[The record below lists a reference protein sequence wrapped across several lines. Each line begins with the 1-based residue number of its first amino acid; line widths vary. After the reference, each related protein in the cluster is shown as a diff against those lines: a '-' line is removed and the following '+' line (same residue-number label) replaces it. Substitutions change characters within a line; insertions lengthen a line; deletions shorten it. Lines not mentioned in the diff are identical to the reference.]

1 MIDKQFIDRYL
12 TEIKLSI
19 RDGKYRIERGAKR
32 KDNDDLFYYYV
43 IDEQKVQ
50 DILLSLDANDFSE
63 KLHNKHPGYEYEL
76 LYVFGKEIELLERF
90 GNKKVRIPLYIK
102 INKLLTGFVI
112 VISFHKQNYPI
123 KYYFK

>member
-19 RDGKYRIERGAKR
+19 RDGKYRIERGEKR

-43 IDEQKVQ
+43 IDEQKVR

>member
-43 IDEQKVQ
+43 IDEQKVRY
-50 DILLSLDANDFSE
+50 ILLSLDANDFSE

-112 VISFHKQNYPI
+112 VISFHKQNHPI

>member
-19 RDGKYRIERGAKR
+19 RDGKYRIERCAKR

-43 IDEQKVQ
+43 IDEQKVR

-63 KLHNKHPGYEYEL
+63 KLHNKHPGYEYKL

-112 VISFHKQNYPI
+112 VISFHKQNHPI

>member
-1 MIDKQFIDRYL
+1 
-12 TEIKLSI
+12 
-19 RDGKYRIERGAKR
+19 
-32 KDNDDLFYYYV
+32 YYYV
-43 IDEQKVQ
+43 IDEQKVR

>member
-1 MIDKQFIDRYL
+1 MIDKHFIDRYL

-43 IDEQKVQ
+43 IDEQKVR